1 MSAES
6 ATDRT
11 ERHTDTQTH
20 GVPRPGGS
28 PNTPK
33 PQGAAIKQT
42 LFSCKLTDDA
52 TAGTRVGAGLRDT
65 FTTFPCHSTSPEN
78 LLWASPVSL
87 ALAVSVTFPRRRK
100 QGRYGSGLEQPPEAD
115 SGAAGPR
122 SRRESGKNRIE
133 TRFPGLRQ
141 PEEIVPPP
149 PGRGTPP
156 AGHRLELRRRAE
168 PRGWRWR
175 DGEARRSSFT
185 RLEHENNKIR
195 NQSPAQ
201 LLHSGGADFSGL
213 QKDARMIS
221 VHENLFQ

>member
-1 MSAES
+1 M
-6 ATDRT
+6 
-11 ERHTDTQTH
+11 
-20 GVPRPGGS
+20 
-28 PNTPK
+28 
-33 PQGAAIKQT
+33 
-42 LFSCKLTDDA
+42 
-52 TAGTRVGAGLRDT
+52 GAGLRDT
-65 FTTFPCHSTSPEN
+65 FTPFLCRSTSPEN

-195 NQSPAQ
+195 NQSATFSVSSPATSQ
-201 LLHSGGADFSGL
+201 RRSGFQWFAKGCSHDFCARKSFSMTIRKAFHDALHNHKTL
-213 QKDARMIS
+213 T
-221 VHENLFQ
+221 